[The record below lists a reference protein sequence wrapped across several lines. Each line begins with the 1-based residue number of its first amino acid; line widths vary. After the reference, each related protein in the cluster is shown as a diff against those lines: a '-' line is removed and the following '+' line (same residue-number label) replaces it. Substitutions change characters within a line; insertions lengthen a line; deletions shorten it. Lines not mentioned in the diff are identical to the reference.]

1 MPFTTA
7 TEADWTEAR
16 RITFTACIREGHSA
30 ADADDMAQACIL
42 RAIKAAER
50 RTFDRPQHATRG
62 IVNFLRRRGLLWRL
76 LPRESTRHKEGSPLP
91 VADRG
96 SRSLDPA
103 FLAARAEAMQE
114 RVADLGAGGRAYAP
128 VALARVQEA
137 AGVGPLAMHEAGSTP
152 YIHGT
157 GEGYTPPAS
166 GCRGLHGTNPR
177 PTAAEAPAMAADP
190 AAYRAALAEYYAGR

>member
-30 ADADDMAQACIL
+30 ADADDMAQACIM
-42 RAIKAAER
+42 RAITAAER

-91 VADRG
+91 VSDRG

-114 RVADLGAGGRAYAP
+114 RVSDLGAGGRAYAP

-137 AGVGPLAMHEAGSTP
+137 SGIGPLAMHEAGTAP

-166 GCRGLHGTNPR
+166 GCRGLHSTDPNPATR
-177 PTAAEAPAMAADP
+177 E
-190 AAYRAALAEYYAGR
+190 AAYDEASADAARVGLALTRSR

>member
-16 RITFTACIREGHSA
+16 RIAFTACIREGRSA

-50 RTFDRPQHATRG
+50 RTFDRPQHAARG
-62 IVNFLRRRGLLWRL
+62 IVKFLRRRGLLWRL

-91 VADRG
+91 AADHG

-114 RVADLGAGGRAYAP
+114 RVADLGAGARAYAS

-137 AGVGPLAMHEAGSTP
+137 AGIGLLAMHEAGTAP

-157 GEGYTPPAS
+157 GEGYTPPAR
-166 GCRGLHGTNPR
+166 GCRGLHGTDPNPATR
-177 PTAAEAPAMAADP
+177 AAAYDEAAAD
-190 AAYRAALAEYYAGR
+190 AARVGLALTRSR

>member
-1 MPFTTA
+1 MPFATA

-16 RITFTACIREGHSA
+16 RIAFMACIREGHSA
-30 ADADDMAQACIL
+30 ADADDMAQVCIL

-50 RTFDRPQHATRG
+50 RTFDRPQQAVRG
-62 IVNFLRRRGLLWRL
+62 YIKFLRPRGLLWRL

-114 RVADLGAGGRAYAP
+114 RIADLGAGGRAYAP

-137 AGVGPLAMHEAGSTP
+137 AGVGPLALHEAGTAP

-157 GEGYTPPAS
+157 GEGCTPPAN
-166 GCRGLHGTNPR
+166 GCRGLHNTDPNPATR
-177 PTAAEAPAMAADP
+177 AAAYDEAAAD
-190 AAYRAALAEYYAGR
+190 AARVGLALTRSR

>member
-42 RAIKAAER
+42 RAIRAAER

-91 VADRG
+91 VSDRG

-114 RVADLGAGGRAYAP
+114 RVADLGAGGQAYAP

-152 YIHGT
+152 HIHGT
-157 GEGYTPPAS
+157 GEGYTPPPR
-166 GCRGLHGTNPR
+166 GCAGLHSTDPNPATR
-177 PTAAEAPAMAADP
+177 EAAYDEAAAD
-190 AAYRAALAEYYAGR
+190 AARAGLVLTRSR